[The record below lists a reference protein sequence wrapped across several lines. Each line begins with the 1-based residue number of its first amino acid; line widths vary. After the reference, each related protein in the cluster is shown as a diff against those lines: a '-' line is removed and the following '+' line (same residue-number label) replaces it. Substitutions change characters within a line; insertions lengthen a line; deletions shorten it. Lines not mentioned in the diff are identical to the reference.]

1 MVNIKKIKQI
11 LLFSAV
17 ILFLSSCVDNDSV
30 VTGEAPKVDAQLAF
44 SLVEKCSA
52 VIPRNSGSGGAT
64 ECVNFLTNEIEKMSL
79 PVELDKWE
87 GRTPDGVIEFC
98 NVISE
103 IPGKSSDFIIVGSHY
118 DTKKLATVPD
128 FAGANDSGSSSGLL
142 LAMMRSIKQHA
153 SRPPLSLKFVFF
165 DGEECLISYTEN
177 DGLYGS
183 RHLCKKWKEEGKL
196 AQCRGVIVLDMV
208 GDRDLGITIP
218 SGADKGFRTKL
229 LKIASIQD
237 KKQFF
242 SIYSRDIIDDHTPF
256 QREKIP
262 TIDIIDFNF
271 GECNRYWHT
280 KADSMDKISPESLA
294 TVGNATLELLWNI
307 R

>member
-1 MVNIKKIKQI
+1 MLKIKNI
-11 LLFSAV
+11 VLLSTVIQFLVSCTDNDAV
-17 ILFLSSCVDNDSV
+17 I
-30 VTGEAPKVDAQLAF
+30 TGKAPRVDAQMAF

-52 VIPRNSGSGGAT
+52 FVPRNSGSDGAA
-64 ECVNFLTNEIEKMSL
+64 ECVKFLTDEIEQMSL
-79 PVELDKWE
+79 PVELDKWRD
-87 GRTPDGVIEFC
+87 RTPEGMVEFC

-103 IPGKSSDFIIVGSHY
+103 IPGKSSNFIIIGSHY
-118 DTKKLATVPD
+118 DTKKLATVPT

-142 LAMMRSIKQHA
+142 LAMMRAIKQHS

-165 DGEECLISYTEN
+165 DGEECLINYTEN

-183 RHLCKKWKEEGKL
+183 RHLCKKWKDEGKL

-208 GDRDLGITIP
+208 GDRDLDITIP
-218 SGADKGFRTKL
+218 SGADNGFRIKL
-229 LKIASIQD
+229 LKIASIQG

-242 SIYSRDIIDDHTPF
+242 SIYSGDIIDDHTPF

-280 KADSMDKISPESLA
+280 KADSMDKISPESLE
-294 TVGNATLELLWNI
+294 TVGNAALELLWNI